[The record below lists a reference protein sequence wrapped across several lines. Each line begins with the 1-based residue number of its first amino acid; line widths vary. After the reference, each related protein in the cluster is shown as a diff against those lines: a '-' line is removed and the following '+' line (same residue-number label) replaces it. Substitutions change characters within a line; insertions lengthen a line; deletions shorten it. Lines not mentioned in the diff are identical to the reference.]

1 MKKATFF
8 FKPKF
13 LLFSIAAILCL
24 SVDAQTNNSSLQIRE
39 SLNQDEQKILAYIDA
54 NMPRAIVL
62 LKESVNIN
70 SGTLNI
76 EGVKKV
82 GALFAKELQAAGL
95 KTEWVAMPDSIKRA
109 GHLVA
114 MTTAASANILAAT
127 NSTITSS
134 TTVVSVKNS
143 KAINSAKHKGKK
155 LFLIGHLDT
164 VFEPD
169 MPENPFRMLNDST
182 ATGQGANDM
191 KGGDVVMII
200 ALQALNEQGLLKDAA
215 VTAYFTGDE
224 EHAGYPREVS
234 RGDFINRAKQSE
246 IALAF
251 EGANGLNSVAT
262 ARRGASGWQLN
273 VTGKTGHSSGVFTPN
288 AGYGAIYEA
297 ARIVNEFRVQLS
309 TEKYLTFNP
318 GVFIGGS
325 DMQYDEAKATGSAI
339 GKTNIISPN
348 AVVTGDLRFLTEQQ
362 KLNARKT
369 MQNIVS
375 QSLTG
380 AKATISFQDGIPSM
394 APTPGNEQVMEV
406 ISGVTKS
413 MGMGPTIAGDP
424 GSRGAGDISY
434 VAQYMD
440 CIDGLGASGRGAH
453 APGETI
459 NLKEFP
465 ILIKR
470 AALTIYRLT
479 R

>member
-1 MKKATFF
+1 MKKIIIISLTIISLGIGANQT
-8 FKPKF
+8 
-13 LLFSIAAILCL
+13 LN
-24 SVDAQTNNSSLQIRE
+24 AQTTKAATTLSKE
-39 SLNQDEQKILAYIDA
+39 EQKVMDYIDA
-54 NMPRAIVL
+54 NMPRAITL
-62 LKESVNIN
+62 LKESVDIN

-82 GALFAKELQAAGL
+82 GAIFAREFEKANF
-95 KTEWVAMPDSIKRA
+95 KTKWVPMPDSLRRA

-114 MTTAASANILAAT
+114 SIGFNADQNAA
-127 NSTITSS
+127 
-134 TTVVSVKNS
+134 
-143 KAINSAKHKGKK
+143 AKIKTKKGKK

-169 MPENPFRMLNDST
+169 MPANPFTMINDST
-182 ATGQGANDM
+182 ATGQGVTDM

-200 ALQALNEQGLLKDAA
+200 ALQALQAQGLLKDANII
-215 VTAYFTGDE
+215 AYLTGDE

-234 RGDFINRAKQSE
+234 RGDFIETAKQTE

-262 ARRGASGWQLN
+262 ARRGASGWLLN
-273 VTGKTGHSSGVFTPN
+273 VKAKTGHSSGVFTPY

-325 DMQYDEAKATGSAI
+325 EMNYDETKATGTAI
-339 GKTNIISPN
+339 GKTNIISP
-348 AVVTGDLRFLTEQQ
+348 AVTVTGDLRFLTEEQ
-362 KLNARKT
+362 KINARKK
-369 MQNIVS
+369 MQAIVDN
-375 QSLTG
+375 SLAGT
-380 AKATISFQDGIPSM
+380 KATIEFQDGIPSM
-394 APTPGNEQVMEV
+394 APTEGNNKVLEV
-406 ISGVTKS
+406 ISGVTKD
-413 MGMGPTIAGDP
+413 MGVGPTLAGDP

-434 VAQYMD
+434 IAAYVD
-440 CIDGLGASGRGAH
+440 CIDGLGSSGRGAH

-459 NLKEFP
+459 NLKELP
-465 ILIKR
+465 YLIKR
-470 AALTIYRLT
+470 AALTIYRLS